1 MKKKVI
7 IGVAVVAIVTA
18 AFFVFG
24 GGAKAEESNVF
35 VTAKKGDFVTEIT
48 VSGELEAKNS
58 VLIMG
63 PSRLRSARLWQVQIA
78 DLVPEGT
85 EVEKGDYVARLDNS
99 ELLTR
104 LTSEEVE
111 LQQRESAYIQT
122 QLDTALQMRQLRD
135 ELINLDFA
143 VEEQE
148 LIVEQSQFEPP
159 ATIKQEEINLT
170 KAIRTLEQAKINYKL
185 SERKAVAQ
193 MQEAASR
200 LTEDRNEVQFL
211 RDLVGSF
218 EIMAPEA
225 GMVIYLRERN
235 GTKRIKGSNIHI
247 GDLTVATLPDLTTM
261 LSRTFVNEVDIRKI
275 KVGQPAN
282 VGLDA
287 FPEKRLTGRV
297 ISKANVGE
305 QRPNSDAK
313 VFEVSIEINETDTT
327 LRPAMTTSNSILASV
342 VKDVVFLPLECLHSQ
357 GDSLTYVFKR
367 DGLTTVKQEVL
378 VGQTNANE
386 AVIQHG
392 IEPGDNVHLSMPV
405 KPEEKALVRLAAGTA
420 QISASK

>member
-18 AFFVFG
+18 GFFVFG

-342 VKDVVFLPLECLHSQ
+342 VRDVVFLPLECLHSQ

-367 DGLTTVKQEVL
+367 EGLTTVRQEVL
-378 VGQTNANE
+378 VGQANANE
-386 AVIQHG
+386 AVIQQG

-405 KPEEKALVRLAAGTA
+405 KPEEKALVRLAAGTE